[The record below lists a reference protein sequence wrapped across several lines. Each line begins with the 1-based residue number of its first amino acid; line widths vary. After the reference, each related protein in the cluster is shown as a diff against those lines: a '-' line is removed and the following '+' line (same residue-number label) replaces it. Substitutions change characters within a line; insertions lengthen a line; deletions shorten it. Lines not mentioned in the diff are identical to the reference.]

1 MFACLCVERCTAVAP
16 RCSSLHKILTIVI
29 SVCVG
34 LVLLGALIAFIVV
47 MLRQRA
53 QKKLQSERIKA
64 KILIGTSEA
73 AVLFFYNL
81 RVHTL
86 LVLAMCYVCF
96 AVSLVS
102 RCSRCSIEPM
112 HLYPYMY
119 RVQTYVRSPYIH
131 TSLHSGSRLLLFA
144 PYNIRST
151 LYNYNT

>member
-1 MFACLCVERCTAVAP
+1 MFVCLCVERCTAVAP

-81 RVHTL
+81 RVQSL
-86 LVLAMCYVCF
+86 LILAMCYVCF

-102 RCSRCSIEPM
+102 RCSRCSICICT
-112 HLYPYMY
+112 HTCTDILVLI
-119 RVQTYVRSPYIH
+119 RTYTIH
-131 TSLHSGSRLLLFA
+131 SHFIALWLSFA
-144 PYNIRST
+144 PVCSIQYT
-151 LYNYNT
+151 